1 MSRKERLQAESYD
14 LLVGW
19 LQTSPPTGGYLM
31 LE

>member
-14 LLVGW
+14 LLVVW
-19 LQTSPPTGGYLM
+19 MQTSPTGGYLL